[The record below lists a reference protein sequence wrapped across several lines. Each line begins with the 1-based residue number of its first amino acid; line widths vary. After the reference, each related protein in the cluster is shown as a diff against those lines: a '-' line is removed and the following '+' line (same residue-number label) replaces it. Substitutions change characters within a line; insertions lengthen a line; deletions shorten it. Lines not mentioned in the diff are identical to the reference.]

1 MRVFS
6 NTKCLSCARPDTNP
20 EYALSDFRLACT
32 AVPGYDRTSQVKVSH
47 FEVRLRPDTNPE
59 YALSD
64 FHFEV
69 RLRPDTNPEYAIHL
83 ACTAVPGS
91 DRTSQVKVSHF
102 EVRLRPDTNPEYAI
116 SDFHLAC
123 TAVPGS
129 DRTSQ
134 VKVSHFE
141 VRLRPDTNPEYAPP
155 SVKVSHYFKLKTVV
169 RFFFGCRFLGVCKPS
184 GTARF

>member
-1 MRVFS
+1 M
-6 NTKCLSCARPDTNP
+6 KA
-20 EYALSDFRLACT
+20 
-32 AVPGYDRTSQVKVSH
+32 SH

-59 YALSD
+59 YAISD
-64 FHFEV
+64 F
-69 RLRPDTNPEYAIHL
+69 HL

-91 DRTSQVKVSHF
+91 DRASQVKVSHF

-129 DRTSQ
+129 DRASQ

-155 SVKVSHYFKLKTVV
+155 SLKVFKLKTVI
-169 RFFFGCRFLGVCKPS
+169 RFLFGYRFLGVCKPS